1 MPVERIHADEEH
13 LLQAIKPNSQEAVVS
28 CLSLHWVNDLPG
40 AKDPITLSVMSDDT
54 AGVLIQIREALQPDG
69 FFLGALL
76 GGDTL
81 FELRQVHSTVT
92 CILLIQPS
100 GRLCK

>member
-1 MPVERIHADEEH
+1 MIFLVRRIRLYCPIVAD
-13 LLQAIKPNSQEAVVS
+13 V
-28 CLSLHWVNDLPG
+28 
-40 AKDPITLSVMSDDT
+40 T

-81 FELRQVHSTVT
+81 FELRQVNHSHVT
-92 CILLIQPS
+92 KPY
-100 GRLCK
+100 